1 MHATDVKKFLEDI
14 DGLSTIP
21 SMFGKI
27 LSFVK
32 KEDPSLKELENLI
45 TYDQAM
51 AERVLRAANSRR
63 FGHSGQVRDI
73 RQAIMLLG
81 FEQIKDLVVGMSVVE
96 VYPSQCSFNMKNLW
110 FHSYEVALL
119 SSVLADRV
127 TMTSPEECF
136 LAGLLHDMGRIIFY
150 KIDCQQFYKIITT
163 DDMLEKEMD
172 LFGCTHA
179 EAGAWLA
186 EAAGMPSEIIAS
198 IRFHHC
204 PSKTM
209 EFRDSVSIIS
219 LAEALSRMFDPRIE
233 DDGLWTGEHDALLLE
248 LGIDSNDL
256 AVIGGNFFGSKKE
269 AEKFFNA

>member
-1 MHATDVKKFLEDI
+1 MQATDVKKFLKDM
-14 DGLSTIP
+14 DGFSTIP

-27 LSFVK
+27 RSFVE
-32 KEDPSLKELENLI
+32 KEDPSLKELEDLI
-45 TYDQAM
+45 TYDQAT
-51 AERVLRAANSRR
+51 AERVLREANSRHC
-63 FGHSGQVRDI
+63 GHSGQVRDI

-81 FEQIKDLVVGMSVVE
+81 FKQIKDLVAGMGVLE
-96 VYPSQCSFNMKNLW
+96 VIPCQGSFNMNNLW
-110 FHSYEVALL
+110 FHSYEVGLI
-119 SSVLADRV
+119 SSVMADRI
-127 TMTSPEECF
+127 TMISPEECL
-136 LAGLLHDMGRIIFY
+136 LAGLLHDIGRIIFY
-150 KIDCQQFYKIITT
+150 SIDHQKFYKIVTT
-163 DDMLEKEMD
+163 DDMLEIETD

-179 EAGAWLA
+179 EAGAWWA
-186 EAAGMPSEIIAS
+186 EAAGLPSEIIAS